1 MDLLDIQQCDTVAF
15 EKFVLQVQSLVGML
29 MKLGCK
35 IREEKDR
42 KTREQEERQRQQW
55 EQE

>member
-1 MDLLDIQQCDTVAF
+1 MDLLDIQRCDTVAF

-29 MKLGCK
+29 MKLGGK

-42 KTREQEERQRQQW
+42 KTREQEERQ
-55 EQE
+55 